1 MTGTAGGRGDSR
13 RRAGGDAAV
22 IALGYLTSF
31 AYPLVSLPF
40 LVRTLGVAQLGTVML
55 VLAVLQVVVHVTDFG
70 FGISAL
76 RRASLAGDTRRRS
89 RVLTE
94 TVLAKS
100 LIWAICAAV
109 LLAAVLAVPGLR
121 EYAPATALGLVLVLA
136 GAWYPGWMLQA
147 LGRMITFAAVMA
159 LSRLVALAGLLLT
172 VRDPDDGILAVGWQL
187 APQALAAGATWVLLT
202 RVWKVAGALRVSR
215 AGVVTALRDSAP
227 LFVANA
233 AVIATGSAST
243 LSLGALSTAPQVAFF
258 GAAERFGN
266 AVRGVMRGVS
276 DAMMPRLVAGAN
288 PAMRR
293 FVHVGVAGAFLL
305 SGAALVLGAGWVIP
319 WYLGEDMTEAI
330 TTTRLMGIAI
340 AVAGISATLS
350 LRATAAHRYGAVAR
364 LTGIAGV
371 SHALLCIPGAL
382 FGGADGV
389 ALALIVSESLLAI
402 LFLVDARRGARGRG
416 TPGHPH
422 HASDAGTAPGVPG
435 NTSPHPGAAPGPAV
449 DPSPEVL
456 P

>member
-31 AYPLVSLPF
+31 AYPLVSLPL
-40 LVRTLGVAQLGTVML
+40 LVRTLGVAELGTVML
-55 VLAVLQVVVHVTDFG
+55 LLAVLQVVVHVTDFG

-76 RRASLAGDTRRRS
+76 RRASLADGNEQRS

-109 LLAAVLAVPGLR
+109 LLVAVLTVPVLR
-121 EYAPATALGLVLVLA
+121 EHAPATALGLVLVLA

-159 LSRLVALAGLLLT
+159 LSRLAALVGLLLT
-172 VRDPDDGILAVGWQL
+172 VRDPEDGILAVGWQL
-187 APQALAAGATWVLLT
+187 APQALAAVATWLLLT
-202 RVWKVAGALRVSR
+202 RVWKVAGALRVSL
-215 AGVVTALRDSAP
+215 AGVVAALRDSAP

-233 AVIATGSAST
+233 AIIATGSAST

-293 FVHVGVAGAFLL
+293 FVHGGVLGAFLL
-305 SGAALVLGAGWVIP
+305 SGAALVLGSGWVIP
-319 WYLGEDMTEAI
+319 WYLGEDMTAAI
-330 TTTRLMGIAI
+330 TTTRLVGIAI

>member
-1 MTGTAGGRGDSR
+1 MTGTPADRGDSR

-55 VLAVLQVVVHVTDFG
+55 LLAVLQVVVHVTDFG

-76 RRASLAGDTRRRS
+76 RRASLAGDTRQRS

-202 RVWKVAGALRVSR
+202 RVWAVAGALRVSR

-276 DAMMPRLVAGAN
+276 DAMMPRLVSGAN

-371 SHALLCIPGAL
+371 SHALLCIPGAIL
-382 FGGADGV
+382 GGADGV

-402 LFLVDARRGARGRG
+402 LFLIDARSSASRRAAPR
-416 TPGHPH
+416 PPH
-422 HASDAGTAPGVPG
+422 DPDPVSQVPG
-435 NTSPHPGAAPGPAV
+435 SATRRNGSAPAPGPAV